1 MRTSTIRLVGR
12 KLPKFSFPRPTSAPS
27 FNVITN
33 HLPHASREL
42 PKLTS
47 VESTEERTSKRASVS
62 AEESGAHPRWRKKER
77 KPRQLLAHL
86 LCSSFFFRFFPRK
99 LHRKATKSWSYSPRI
114 RTDEKLTSRRH
125 LIIYLG
131 QRDRGRNWP
140 DFLSMRSRWS
150 PRDGADE
157 ETWLYRLLHTGSA
170 AAGPIRGSAIR
181 VRFPFSLR
189 LWYSPTLPSTVS
201 ILASKIWSLDALLFL
216 SAAHA
221 QGLES
226 VFA

>member
-12 KLPKFSFPRPTSAPS
+12 KLLKFSFPRPTSAPS
-27 FNVITN
+27 SNVITN

-47 VESTEERTSKRASVS
+47 VESTEERTSERASVS
-62 AEESGAHPRWRKKER
+62 AEERVKRIRVEERRKEATATFR
-77 KPRQLLAHL
+77 VPSSLLLFLPL
-86 LCSSFFFRFFPRK
+86 LLSKTAS
-99 LHRKATKSWSYSPRI
+99 ATKSWSYSPRN
-114 RTDEKLTSRRH
+114 RRDEKLTSRRH

-157 ETWLYRLLHTGSA
+157 ETWLYRLLHAGA
-170 AAGPIRGSAIR
+170 A
-181 VRFPFSLR
+181 
-189 LWYSPTLPSTVS
+189 
-201 ILASKIWSLDALLFL
+201 
-216 SAAHA
+216 
-221 QGLES
+221 
-226 VFA
+226 